1 MKTKEIYRFLTD
13 LGRHND
19 REWFAANKERYQ
31 HVKTIADEIA
41 AGLISRIAVV
51 DPRAAMLSVA
61 DCTYRIYRDTRF
73 SPDKTPYKTHIGI
86 FVNPP
91 IGKKGMTGGY
101 YLHLE
106 PANTGFFVGSYCL
119 PAELLRKLR
128 TDIYDNIDEYLEIVD
143 DPAFRACFPEVGDD
157 PLKTAPKGFPKD
169 WPYIDYLKPRNFCV
183 STRLPDDFLEK
194 NGLDALMPY
203 IEQGARYNRFCN
215 YTLDTTDAE

>member
-1 MKTKEIYRFLTD
+1 MMKIKEIYSFLKD
-13 LGRHND
+13 ISKHND

-31 HVKTIADEIA
+31 AVKAEVEELTRQ
-41 AGLISRIAVV
+41 LISRVAVE

-73 SPDKTPYKTHIGI
+73 SQDKTPYKTHIGI

-91 IGKKGMTGGY
+91 FGKKGDTAGY

-106 PANTGFFVGSYCL
+106 PGNTAFYVGSYCL
-119 PAELLRKLR
+119 PPDKLR
-128 TDIYDNIDEYLEIVD
+128 VLRGEIYANIDEYLEIVD
-143 DPAFRACFPEVGDD
+143 DPAFRALYPVVGDD

-169 WPYIDYLKPRNFCV
+169 WPYIDYLKPRHFGVNAL
-183 STRLPDDFLEK
+183 LPDDFLDK
-194 NGLDALMPY
+194 NGVDGLIPY

-215 YTLDTTDAE
+215 FTLDPED